1 MSLLSNVRIID
12 LSRMLAG
19 PYGSMLLGDLGAEI
33 IKIEEPAGDF
43 TRTPAQYHMGGI
55 GAYFLAINR
64 NKKSVVLDLTTPQG
78 REVFHDL
85 VKIADVVFDNL
96 RPTVLKRIGADY
108 ETIKKVN
115 PKIISCSISGFGQDG
130 PDRDLPAYDLT
141 IQARGGAMSI
151 TGEKNGAPVRMG
163 LPMGDLAGGMFAALA
178 IASALFNRE
187 KTGQGHRLDI
197 SLLDC
202 QASLLT
208 YMATYHSIG
217 GLIPKPQG
225 ASHET
230 LVPYQSFKTKDLYL
244 VVACPTGAAGTGI
257 GFSEMAYVF
266 ATGQLWFKVP
276 PTIRFHLTG
285 KLPEYVMSKDIIL
298 FIAGKYSAEVAQY
311 KAVEFS
317 GPLAGELS
325 LSSRMTMSNMAVEI
339 GAKFG
344 FFAPDQKTSD
354 FLKDRTRKPFSL
366 ISPDP
371 DAHYEETY
379 EIDVSSLEPQ
389 VAFPF
394 SVENVRPISEAR
406 EVKIHQAFI
415 GSCTNGRLEDLQMAA
430 NIMRGKKVH
439 LDVRLLIIPASW
451 EIYRQAM
458 KEGTLET
465 LIDAGAVIG
474 NPSCGPCFGAHMGL
488 LGSEENC
495 IAAINRNFKGRMGSQ
510 KAQVFLASPATVA
523 ASAVEGKIADPR
535 NY

>member
-1 MSLLSNVRIID
+1 MGMTLAEKILARASGQKKVSPGQYVTAKID
-12 LSRMLAG
+12 LAMAHEGLAAVFMNLARTGWTKVWDPSRIVSILDHYVPA
-19 PYGSMLLGDLGAEI
+19 PTERSAEI
-33 IKIEEPAGDF
+33 HKVVRAAVKQWGIENFYGERAGICHQVLPEKGHALPGMLIVGTDSH
-43 TRTPAQYHMGGI
+43 TTTY
-55 GAYFLAINR
+55 GAF
-64 NKKSVVLDLTTPQG
+64 
-78 REVFHDL
+78 
-85 VKIADVVFDNL
+85 
-96 RPTVLKRIGADY
+96 
-108 ETIKKVN
+108 
-115 PKIISCSISGFGQDG
+115 
-130 PDRDLPAYDLT
+130 
-141 IQARGGAMSI
+141 
-151 TGEKNGAPVRMG
+151 
-163 LPMGDLAGGMFAALA
+163 
-178 IASALFNRE
+178 
-187 KTGQGHRLDI
+187 
-197 SLLDC
+197 
-202 QASLLT
+202 
-208 YMATYHSIG
+208 
-217 GLIPKPQG
+217 
-225 ASHET
+225 
-230 LVPYQSFKTKDLYL
+230 
-244 VVACPTGAAGTGI
+244 GAAGTGI

-394 SVENVRPISEAR
+394 SVENVRPVSEAR

-415 GSCTNGRLEDLQMAA
+415 GSCTNGRLEDLHMAA
-430 NIMRGKKVH
+430 RIITGRKVH
-439 LDVRLLIIPASW
+439 PEVRLFVIPASW

-458 KEGTLET
+458 KDGTLET
-465 LIDAGAVIG
+465 LIEAGAVIG
-474 NPSCGPCFGAHMGL
+474 NSSCGPCFGAHMGL
-488 LGSEENC
+488 LGADENC

-523 ASAVEGKIADPR
+523 ASAIEGKIVDPR

>member
-1 MSLLSNVRIID
+1 MGMTLAEKILARASGQKKVSPGQYVTAQID
-12 LSRMLAG
+12 LAMAHEGLAAVFMNLARTGWTKVWDPSRIVSILDHYVPA
-19 PYGSMLLGDLGAEI
+19 PTERSAEI
-33 IKIEEPAGDF
+33 HKVVRAAVKQWGIENFYGERAGICHQVLPEKGHALPGMLIVGTDSH
-43 TRTPAQYHMGGI
+43 TTTY
-55 GAYFLAINR
+55 GAF
-64 NKKSVVLDLTTPQG
+64 
-78 REVFHDL
+78 
-85 VKIADVVFDNL
+85 
-96 RPTVLKRIGADY
+96 
-108 ETIKKVN
+108 
-115 PKIISCSISGFGQDG
+115 
-130 PDRDLPAYDLT
+130 
-141 IQARGGAMSI
+141 
-151 TGEKNGAPVRMG
+151 
-163 LPMGDLAGGMFAALA
+163 
-178 IASALFNRE
+178 
-187 KTGQGHRLDI
+187 
-197 SLLDC
+197 
-202 QASLLT
+202 
-208 YMATYHSIG
+208 
-217 GLIPKPQG
+217 
-225 ASHET
+225 
-230 LVPYQSFKTKDLYL
+230 
-244 VVACPTGAAGTGI
+244 GAAGTGI

-394 SVENVRPISEAR
+394 SVENVRPVSEAR

-415 GSCTNGRLEDLQMAA
+415 GSCTNGRLEDLHMAA
-430 NIMRGKKVH
+430 RIITGRKVH
-439 LDVRLLIIPASW
+439 PEVRLFVIPASW

-458 KEGTLET
+458 KDGTLET
-465 LIDAGAVIG
+465 LIEAGAVIG
-474 NPSCGPCFGAHMGL
+474 NSSCGPCFGAHMGL
-488 LGSEENC
+488 LGADENC

-523 ASAVEGKIADPR
+523 ASAIEGKIVDPR

>member
-1 MSLLSNVRIID
+1 MILAEKILARASGHKRVSPGQYVTAKID
-12 LSRMLAG
+12 LAMAHEGLAAVFMNLARTGWSKVWDPSRIVSILDHYVPA
-19 PYGSMLLGDLGAEI
+19 PTERSAEI
-33 IKIEEPAGDF
+33 HKVVRAAVKQWAIENFYGERAGICHQVLPEKGHVLPGMLIVGTDSH
-43 TRTPAQYHMGGI
+43 TTTY
-55 GAYFLAINR
+55 GAF
-64 NKKSVVLDLTTPQG
+64 
-78 REVFHDL
+78 
-85 VKIADVVFDNL
+85 
-96 RPTVLKRIGADY
+96 
-108 ETIKKVN
+108 
-115 PKIISCSISGFGQDG
+115 
-130 PDRDLPAYDLT
+130 
-141 IQARGGAMSI
+141 
-151 TGEKNGAPVRMG
+151 
-163 LPMGDLAGGMFAALA
+163 
-178 IASALFNRE
+178 
-187 KTGQGHRLDI
+187 
-197 SLLDC
+197 
-202 QASLLT
+202 
-208 YMATYHSIG
+208 
-217 GLIPKPQG
+217 
-225 ASHET
+225 
-230 LVPYQSFKTKDLYL
+230 
-244 VVACPTGAAGTGI
+244 GAAGTGI

-298 FIAGKYSAEVAQY
+298 SIAGKYSTEVAQY

-325 LSSRMTMSNMAVEI
+325 LSSRMTVSNMAVEI

-389 VAFPF
+389 VVFPF
-394 SVENVRPISEAR
+394 SVENVRPVSEAR